1 MSNNINTYFGLKVQ
15 ILIRLLLRR
24 KFSLLKL
31 WNFLICYINY
41 FCRTTNSGKS
51 PIVINFELWN
61 ECNESCL
68 FCRDENDQI
77 FNANPLEP
85 TAVIPKGKLDYD
97 TYIKV
102 IDTFADRLIL
112 SIPYIN
118 GEPLLSKDIYSAIQA
133 ASDRGI
139 GTLIASN
146 GILLNEKNSRKLLD
160 ADLDCLKVHISGFTN
175 KIHTIEHRKGDVER
189 IKRNLIRFMDLRT
202 QLKSSTIVMLDYIR
216 YEHNKPEIELAR
228 NFARKHGILF
238 NIRPGNPKGLEIT
251 EPLQSASPLPVQKA
265 CDWLWTVLTID
276 WNSSIY
282 PCCDH
287 VVWTGASTYGY
298 ANNADL
304 NDIWMGTKVRE
315 MRRIHTHKGRTPIAI
330 CAQCPRQGVKFKW

>member
-1 MSNNINTYFGLKVQ
+1 MSNKVNTYLGLR
-15 ILIRLLLRR
+15 ILIFARLILRR
-24 KFSLLKL
+24 KLSLLKL
-31 WNFLICYINY
+31 WNFLVCYSSY
-41 FCRTTNSGKS
+41 FLKSNNSGQS

-118 GEPLLSKDIYSAIQA
+118 GEPLLSKDIYNAIQA

-146 GILLNEKNSRKLLD
+146 GILLNENNSRKLLD

-189 IKRNLIRFMDLRT
+189 IKRNLIRFMNLRAE
-202 QLKSSTIVMLDYIR
+202 LKSSTIVMLDFIR
-216 YEHNKPEIELAR
+216 YGHNKSEIELAR
-228 NFARKHGILF
+228 QFARQHGILF
-238 NIRPGNPKGLEIT
+238 NIRPGNPKGLETT
-251 EPLQSASPLPVQKA
+251 EPLQSTSPLPVQKA
-265 CDWLWTVLTID
+265 CDWLWT
-276 WNSSIY
+276 
-282 PCCDH
+282 
-287 VVWTGASTYGY
+287 
-298 ANNADL
+298 
-304 NDIWMGTKVRE
+304 
-315 MRRIHTHKGRTPIAI
+315 
-330 CAQCPRQGVKFKW
+330 

>member
-1 MSNNINTYFGLKVQ
+1 MKKVLYLGRYRLGFSISRNSYFFVKIKIIFIALYQGKITLKK
-15 ILIRLLLRR
+15 I
-24 KFSLLKL
+24 
-31 WNFLICYINY
+31 WNAIVCNLSFY
-41 FCRTTNSGKS
+41 FKTQKSGKS
-51 PIVINFELWN
+51 PILVSVDLWN

-146 GILLNEKNSRKLLD
+146 GILLNEKNSRKLRFL
-160 ADLDCLKVHISGFTN
+160 T
-175 KIHTIEHRKGDVER
+175 RK
-189 IKRNLIRFMDLRT
+189 
-202 QLKSSTIVMLDYIR
+202 
-216 YEHNKPEIELAR
+216 
-228 NFARKHGILF
+228 
-238 NIRPGNPKGLEIT
+238 
-251 EPLQSASPLPVQKA
+251 
-265 CDWLWTVLTID
+265 
-276 WNSSIY
+276 
-282 PCCDH
+282 
-287 VVWTGASTYGY
+287 
-298 ANNADL
+298 
-304 NDIWMGTKVRE
+304 
-315 MRRIHTHKGRTPIAI
+315 
-330 CAQCPRQGVKFKW
+330 